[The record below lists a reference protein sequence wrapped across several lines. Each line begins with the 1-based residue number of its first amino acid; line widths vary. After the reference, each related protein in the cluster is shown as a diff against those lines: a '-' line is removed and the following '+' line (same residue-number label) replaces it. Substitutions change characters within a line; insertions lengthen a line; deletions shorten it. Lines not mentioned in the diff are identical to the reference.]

1 MTHKRVLSG
10 LCVDRGCSG
19 VPEPSIEKE
28 MVSERGCGRFSVACL
43 GLLYLVGIHPTAQVI
58 KAAAC
63 PSSSTGDL
71 MDSFR

>member
-1 MTHKRVLSG
+1 MW
-10 LCVDRGCSG
+10 
-19 VPEPSIEKE
+19 E

-58 KAAAC
+58 NRAAAC
-63 PSSSTGDL
+63 PSSLTGDL